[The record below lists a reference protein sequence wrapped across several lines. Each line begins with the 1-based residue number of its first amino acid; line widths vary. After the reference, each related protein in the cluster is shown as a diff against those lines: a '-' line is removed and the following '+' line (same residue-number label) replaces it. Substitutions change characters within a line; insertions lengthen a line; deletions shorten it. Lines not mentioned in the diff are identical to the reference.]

1 MNRKLKSIFAVL
13 LVLVMVFQTAAPK
26 VYAKEIGSNATVYIK
41 STSGDSYL
49 YADGADVKC
58 GAFKEKNPYYIWT
71 LTRKDDGTYWIQNMG
86 TNTYMCLENAN
97 GTVRLESTIYDVWQS
112 CKWKI
117 AGDSSSVTID
127 NLWLSETT
135 GGYIYTS
142 GGSTVYYGTTVQQ
155 WALEDYS
162 ISSDVTDDGYSGKLV
177 NRVAADSISVPGP
190 NTDTAAIGATM
201 PYVRYDSEKAV
212 LGGGAS
218 LVKSTDWS
226 LTNVASQAS
235 NQSYVTL
242 PGNGAYA
249 EWTMNSYG
257 NGVVMR
263 FTLPDSGDGMGLT
276 GSLDIYVND
285 VKVRTVDLTSYYMW
299 QYLNGGASDTPGGGT
314 ACFAFDEV
322 HFRLDKSLQP
332 GDRIKVQSTG
342 ANGLVYGVDFL
353 EIEETGDP
361 IPQPAGSYSVTDFG
375 AVPDDG
381 IDDYA
386 AISACIAAANSAN
399 KDVYLPA
406 GTYHIGQMWKVAAQ
420 NMMITGAGMWYT
432 NIQFTS
438 SEVGGGGVSGVGE
451 GNSYNLEFCNMYL
464 NSNLRS
470 RYSEGAIYKAFMD
483 VFDGNS
489 LIHDVWE
496 EHFECGFWIADYNGS
511 LDYSDGIK
519 IVNCRIRNNFADG
532 VNFCQGTSNATVY
545 NCSIRN
551 NGDDGLAMWNNN
563 YMSAKDL
570 SNNTFCYNT
579 IDFVWRAGG
588 IAVYG
593 GNGHQIYNNY
603 IRDCF
608 MASGIHLNTNFSG
621 YQFDNTQ
628 NITFSN
634 NIIIR
639 SGCSYDTWKSE
650 FGAVDVIGN
659 TKNVTFNN
667 TYIYDAQHDG
677 IRIGGAINNILFK
690 NLHIYGTGRDGLTP
704 SYSSLPHLGAA
715 IMCFSGNPSVNIEG
729 LKLCNIGYP
738 DTYYL
743 NGANVSIQDVST
755 VSSYT
760 VPAYPAIG
768 SLQTDHRDDPIP
780 PPTTEETEEE
790 STEVSTEESTSEPES
805 EETSSAEETESSSV
819 STEPYGNPDMVVT
832 DIQWSPANPAKGDQV
847 IFSATIKNQGTGV
860 AAAGMINGVQ
870 WQVNGTCVAWDDTN
884 TTQIMPGESVTVTA
898 SGGPNTVAYWNASEG
913 TYAVMAWVNDVL
925 RYPESNT
932 NNNQYTEY
940 MTVTAETQAPE
951 TEESSTES
959 ESESS
964 EESSETVVTPTKVT
978 GLQVVYENGQI
989 KLNWDDNGAARYR
1002 IMRFDGITPGYTTL
1016 TYRATADGYI
1026 DTDLID
1032 VHRYYYRVCGYF
1044 YDANGNLVQGG
1055 VSDAAGIV
1063 ATDREPSKV
1072 ENLKATVDNG
1082 TVTLTWDAADGVRY
1096 YKIARAYGS
1105 TTAEGSYSCL
1115 AYNVEETTYT
1125 DTVSSGKWRYK
1136 VVGYYKAVDNSWV
1149 YGDMSATLF
1158 LTVQ

>member
-1 MNRKLKSIFAVL
+1 MNRKLKGLFAAL
-13 LVLVMVFQTAAPK
+13 LILVLVFQSIAPK
-26 VYAKEIGSNATVYIK
+26 VYAKEITGNATVYIK
-41 STSGDSYL
+41 SAAGDSYL

-58 GAFKEKNPYYIWT
+58 GAFQEKNPYYIWN
-71 LTRKDDGTYWIQNMG
+71 LTQKDDGTYWIQNMG
-86 TNTYMCLENAN
+86 TSTYMCLENAN

-112 CKWKI
+112 CKWYI
-117 AGDSSSVTID
+117 TGNANSSTIN
-127 NLWLSETT
+127 NLWKSATT
-135 GGYIYTS
+135 GGYMYTN
-142 GGSTVYYGTTVQQ
+142 GGSTVYYGTTAQQ
-155 WALEDYS
+155 WVFEDYS
-162 ISSDVTDDGYSGKLV
+162 ISSDVTDDGYSGRLV
-177 NRVAADSISVPGP
+177 NSVAADAIAIPEP
-190 NTDTAAIGATM
+190 NTDVTSIGAVM

-218 LVKSTDWS
+218 LVKSDDWS

-242 PGNGAYA
+242 PGSGAYA

-263 FTLPDSGDGMGLT
+263 FTLPDSGDGLGLT

-299 QYLNGGASDTPGGGT
+299 QYLNGGASDTPGSGT

-332 GDRIKVQSTG
+332 GDKIKVQSTG

-353 EIEETGDP
+353 EIEETGDA

-399 KDVYLPA
+399 KDVYIPA

-483 VFDGNS
+483 VFDGRS

-511 LDYSDGIK
+511 LDYSDGIT
-519 IVNCRIRNNFADG
+519 IANCRIRNNFADG

-563 YMSAKDL
+563 YMAAKDL
-570 SNNTFCYNT
+570 SNNKFCYNT

-639 SGCSYDTWKSE
+639 SGCSYDTWQSE
-650 FGAVDVIGN
+650 YGAVDVIGN

-677 IRIGGAINNILFK
+677 IRVGGAISNILFK

-715 IMCFSGNPSVNIEG
+715 IMCFGGNPSVNIEG
-729 LKLCNIGYP
+729 LELCNIGYA

-743 NGANVSIQDVST
+743 NGANVNIQDVTT

-760 VPAYPAIG
+760 VPSYPAIG

-780 PPTTEETEEE
+780 PPTTEEESTEESIEE
-790 STEVSTEESTSEPES
+790 STEESIEESTEES
-805 EETSSAEETESSSV
+805 AEESTEESSV
-819 STEPYGNPDMVVT
+819 EIYGNPDMIVT
-832 DIQWSPANPAKGDQV
+832 DIQWSPANPAAGDKI

-860 AAAGMINGVQ
+860 ADAGMINGIQ
-870 WQVNGTCVAWDDTN
+870 WQINGTCVSWDDTN
-884 TTQIMPGESVTVTA
+884 STQIMPGESVTVTA
-898 SGGPNTVAYWNASEG
+898 SGGPNKVAYWDAAEG

-940 MTVTAETQAPE
+940 ITVTAETEASKE
-951 TEESSTES
+951 ESVESSSESTEEST
-959 ESESS
+959 
-964 EESSETVVTPTKVT
+964 ETVVKPSKVT
-978 GLQVVYENGQI
+978 GVQAVYEDGKI
-989 KLNWDDNGAARYR
+989 KVTWDDNGAAQYR
-1002 IMRFDGITPGYTTL
+1002 VMRFTSENGYETM
-1016 TYRATADGYI
+1016 TYKATAEGYI
-1026 DTDLID
+1026 DTDLIEAQ
-1032 VHRYYYRVCGYF
+1032 RYFYRVCGYF
-1044 YDANGNLVQGG
+1044 YNADGQLVQGS
-1055 VSDAAGIV
+1055 VSDSAGVV
-1063 ATDREPSKV
+1063 ATDKAPGKV
-1072 ENLKATVDNG
+1072 AEVTASISNG
-1082 TVTLTWDAADGVRY
+1082 NVTLDWDAPEGVRY
-1096 YKIARAYGS
+1096 YKIARAPGWA
-1105 TTAEGSYSCL
+1105 TTDGSYTCIK
-1115 AYNVEETTYT
+1115 YNVIDTAYT
-1125 DTVSSGKWRYK
+1125 DTDVASGKWRYK
-1136 VVGYYKAVDNSWV
+1136 VVGYYKAVDGSWV
-1149 YGDMSATLF
+1149 YGTMSPTLF
-1158 LTVQ
+1158 VTVE

>member
-1 MNRKLKSIFAVL
+1 MSRKLKGLFAAL
-13 LVLVMVFQTAAPK
+13 LVLVLVFQSVTPT
-26 VYAKEIGSNATVYIK
+26 VYAKQITGNATVYIK
-41 STSGDSYL
+41 TVSGDSYL

-58 GAFKEKNPYYIWT
+58 GAFQEKNPYYIWNLT
-71 LTRKDDGTYWIQNMG
+71 LKDDGTYWIQNMG

-97 GTVRLESTIYDVWQS
+97 GTVKLESTIYDVWQS
-112 CKWKI
+112 CKWYI
-117 AGDSSSVTID
+117 TGDANSSTID
-127 NLWLSETT
+127 NVWKSATT

-142 GGSTVYYGTTVQQ
+142 GGSTVYYGTTAQQ
-155 WALEDYS
+155 WVFEDYS
-162 ISSDVTDDGYSGKLV
+162 ISSDVTDDGYPGKLV
-177 NRVAADSISVPGP
+177 NSVAADAIPVPGP
-190 NTDTAAIGATM
+190 NTDTASIGATM

-285 VKVRTVDLTSYYMW
+285 TKVRTVDLTSYYMW

-322 HFRLDKSLQP
+322 HFRLDESLQP
-332 GDRIKVQSTG
+332 GDKIKVQSTG

-353 EIEETGDP
+353 EIEETGDA

-432 NIQFTS
+432 NIQFTNS
-438 SEVGGGGVSGVGE
+438 SVGGGGVSGVGE

-511 LDYSDGIK
+511 LDYSDGIL
-519 IVNCRIRNNFADG
+519 IANCRIRNNLADG

-563 YMSAKDL
+563 YMSAKDE

-588 IAVYG
+588 IAIYG

-639 SGCSYDTWKSE
+639 SGCSYDTWQSE
-650 FGAVDVIGN
+650 YGAVDVIGN

-677 IRIGGAINNILFK
+677 IRIGGAISNILFK

-715 IMCFSGNPSVNIEG
+715 IMCFSGNPSVNVEG
-729 LKLCNIGYP
+729 LYLCNIGYP
-738 DTYYL
+738 STHYL
-743 NGANVSIQDVST
+743 NGANVTIQDVT
-755 VSSYT
+755 NVSSYT
-760 VPAYPAIG
+760 IPSYPAIG
-768 SLQTDHRDDPIP
+768 SLQTDHSDHPAPDPIP
-780 PPTTEETEEE
+780 TETETPFETEE
-790 STEVSTEESTSEPES
+790 SSSES
-805 EETSSAEETESSSV
+805 EESSSAEETESSSV

-832 DIQWSPANPAKGDQV
+832 DIQWSPANPAAGDQV

-860 AAAGMINGVQ
+860 ADAGMINGVQ

-898 SGGPNTVAYWNASEG
+898 SSGPNSVAYWNAAEG
-913 TYAVMAWVNDVL
+913 SHSVMAWVNDVN
-925 RYPESNT
+925 RYPESST
-932 NNNQYTEY
+932 INNQYTEY
-940 MTVTAETQAPE
+940 MTVTAETQPTE
-951 TEESSTES
+951 TESTEEPDVS
-959 ESESS
+959 
-964 EESSETVVTPTKVT
+964 VVTPSIVT
-978 GLQVVYENGQI
+978 GVKAVYENGQI
-989 KLNWDDNGAARYR
+989 QVTWDDNGADMYKVVRS
-1002 IMRFDGITPGYTTL
+1002 DGRNGYINL
-1016 TYRATADGYI
+1016 TYSATAAGW
-1026 DTDLID
+1026 TDSKNLVD
-1032 VHRYYYRVCGYF
+1032 AQLYYYRVIGYF
-1044 YDANGNLVQGG
+1044 KDADGNLVMGPQ
-1055 VSDAAGIV
+1055 SDAAAVV
-1063 ATDREPSKV
+1063 ATNSLPGKTENV
-1072 ENLKATVDNG
+1072 EASIGNG
-1082 TVTLTWDAADGVRY
+1082 TVTLTWDKADSARY
-1096 YKIARAYGS
+1096 YKVSRAAGATGKYYS
-1105 TTAEGSYSCL
+1105 MKYNIENTSYSESGV
-1115 AYNVEETTYT
+1115 AAGTY
-1125 DTVSSGKWRYK
+1125 RYK
-1136 VVGYYKAVDNSWV
+1136 VVGYYKDVDGGWV
-1149 YGDMSATLF
+1149 YGELSDTLYV
-1158 LTVQ
+1158 TVK